1 MFYINQA
8 LRTLP
13 EEQLCCRVCTRF
25 YTTLGKQKP
34 SDLTSHS
41 REFPRDHL
49 SPQNH
54 PWYRRCPGSRH
65 RRFTA
70 PHISSGAA
78 KPHTTT
84 SLHLPPLPPRSAQ
97 RPASSFPSILP
108 PDTFPLSIF
117 ITLGGVNSEAD
128 ELSSS
133 PSSPPP
139 PPSPPAS
146 SPSQALP
153 AAGRLAPSCGPA
165 AGARAGERG
174 GEREGPGG
182 RGRGLAPTCRPWGH
196 RQQAVCLFV
205 LVFIL

>member
-1 MFYINQA
+1 M
-8 LRTLP
+8 P
-13 EEQLCCRVCTRF
+13 WEQTQEVYSTA
-25 YTTLGKQKP
+25 
-34 SDLTSHS
+34 
-41 REFPRDHL
+41 HL
-49 SPQNH
+49 L
-54 PWYRRCPGSRH
+54 RRCETSYHHQP
-65 RRFTA
+65 
-70 PHISSGAA
+70 SSSSSSSALSAA
-78 KPHTTT
+78 T
-84 SLHLPPLPPRSAQ
+84 SLLFPLHY
-97 RPASSFPSILP
+97 P

-117 ITLGGVNSEAD
+117 ITLAGVNSEAD

-182 RGRGLAPTCRPWGH
+182 RGRGLAPPCRPWGH

-205 LVFIL
+205 CFGFYIVITGTTILAYSLQFEKLRISKKIK